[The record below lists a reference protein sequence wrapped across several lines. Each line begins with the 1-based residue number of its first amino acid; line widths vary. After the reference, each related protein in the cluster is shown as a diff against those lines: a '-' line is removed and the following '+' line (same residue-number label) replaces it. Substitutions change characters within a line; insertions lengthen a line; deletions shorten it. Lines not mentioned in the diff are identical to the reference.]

1 MNPLYDQFFNPQYAN
16 VDYLRQCQ
24 RQHEAEQQR
33 EILNAVKAI
42 HDYFDAARKNHTG
55 IRAGCIY
62 FLHCSSSGRI
72 SEALKS

>member
-42 HDYFDAARKNHTG
+42 HDYFDAARKITPEYEQVAF
-55 IRAGCIY
+55 ISCIAAVVEE
-62 FLHCSSSGRI
+62 LAKR
-72 SEALKS
+72 